1 MNKRNCIRIAAAVTA
16 LCCTAST
23 IPAIPT
29 DAEIVEEAKV
39 IFETDFED
47 GDVSKFSPRG
57 EDDTSVIKAEKGED
71 GTCMS
76 ITGRSEGWN
85 SPAVA
90 LMFVIGAIVMYDA
103 ANVRLEAGKHA
114 KQLNRIMTRLL
125 DMDIDIEDKG
135 KEFKELL
142 GHTPLQVFVGAML
155 GLGIGAV
162 IPLL

>member
-1 MNKRNCIRIAAAVTA
+1 MDFFLTHIYNPILTAAVAGWGAAQLIKFILFFIQHRSVKLERLYGSGGMPSSHSA
-16 LCCTAST
+16 LVCAAFAT
-23 IPAIPT
+23 
-29 DAEIVEEAKV
+29 
-39 IFETDFED
+39 
-47 GDVSKFSPRG
+47 
-57 EDDTSVIKAEKGED
+57 
-71 GTCMS
+71 
-76 ITGRSEGWN
+76 TGRSEGWN